1 MDWLKKLPSITSRI
15 SVLASFLLVS
25 WLTACSGGSFTDD
38 TNTGGGTGGIVVK
51 TVSVSISN
59 TNVDAANPVT
69 VTATVLEG
77 SSPLVNELVTFTTT
91 IGNLNP
97 ASGTALTDANGIA
110 TIELQAGNIAGA
122 GEVTATIGSGEWGKI
137 GFTTAGDGGSSGST
151 ISISLQLISAATG
164 LPTQTVTSSDPG
176 RIIASVNG
184 IATPTIVTFSTDIG
198 NIPIPTAI
206 TDANNQAT
214 VDILA
219 ASSLGAGTIT
229 ASVPTGE
236 SASIVFAIG
245 ATNLQMGSGNPFQ
258 PGVAEVSATQISAGG
273 TATISVSIVDENGT
287 PFTDPVDVVFSSTC
301 SIATPSLAT
310 ISSPITTVNGTALTT
325 YLATGCVGDDPIN
338 VQANAGGIN
347 LSATGSINVLP
358 ADAGSIEFVSAT
370 PEQIAIKGAGGL
382 GGSESSVVIFRV
394 KDVNGNPINGR
405 LVNFSLNST
414 VGGISLNPASAT
426 TNAEGLAQTI
436 VNSGTV
442 ATSIRVTAEIDQTNP
457 PIVSQSTNLVVSTGI
472 PDQDSFSISAD
483 ILNPEAWDITGTEV
497 TVTARLADAF
507 NNPVPDGTAVSF
519 TTEGGAIQ
527 SSCITVNGACSVIWT
542 SQFPRPQGKELLIEG
557 AVPHSPNTM
566 GQRYGGRATII
577 ATAIGEES
585 FPDLNGN
592 GRFDISEETAFLGTN
607 INNLPYDLPEAFVD
621 HNEDGVYNPQ
631 QAGGD
636 PIGGD
641 LETFT
646 DFNVNGIYDLADG
659 NYNGVLCGDS
669 TICSPT
675 QSLTVRRSLV
685 LIMAGSTPQF
695 NTILPAGGTGV
706 VPIGGEGVFSVYVS
720 DLHNQPMP
728 KGTLIEFVVNGNA
741 DPNTLLWPN
750 DNNNG
755 GREWSFSTVVTG
767 STTVAIRLTTPS
779 GIVTSHTIGTYT
791 N

>member
-1 MDWLKKLPSITSRI
+1 MDWLKKVPS
-15 SVLASFLLVS
+15 LASRLSIFASFILVS
-25 WLTACSGGSFTDD
+25 WLTACSGGSFSDGAGGA
-38 TNTGGGTGGIVVK
+38 GGGTVLT
-51 TVSVSISN
+51 TVTVTISS
-59 TNVDAANPVT
+59 TNVDAANPAT
-69 VTATVLEG
+69 VTATVLNG
-77 SSPLVNELVTFTTT
+77 STPLANELVTFTTT

-97 ASGTALTDANGIA
+97 ASGTALTDANGVA
-110 TIELQAGNIAGA
+110 TIELQAGNVAGA
-122 GEVTATIGSGEWGKI
+122 GEVTALIGSGENGKV
-137 GFTTAGDGGSSGST
+137 GFNTAGDGGSSGST
-151 ISISLQLISAATG
+151 ISISLQLVSAATG

-176 RIIASVNG
+176 RIIATVNG
-184 IATPTIVTFSTDIG
+184 ISTQTIVTFTTDIG

-219 ASSLGAGTIT
+219 ASSLGAGTIS
-229 ASVPTGE
+229 ASVATGE
-236 SASIVFAIG
+236 TASIVFAIG
-245 ATNLQMGSGNPFQ
+245 ATNLQMGSGTPFQ
-258 PGVAEVSATQISAGG
+258 AGVADVSVAQISAGG
-273 TATISVSIVDENGT
+273 TATISVTIVDQNGT

-301 SIATPSLAT
+301 SIATPSQAT

-347 LSATGSINVLP
+347 LSASGSINVLP

-414 VGGISLNPASAT
+414 VGGITLNPASAT
-426 TNAEGLAQTI
+426 TNAQGLAQTI

-442 ATSIRVTAEIDQTNP
+442 ATSIRVTAEIDQTLP

-472 PDQDSFSISAD
+472 PDQDSFTISAET
-483 ILNPEAWDITGTEV
+483 LNPEAWDIDGT
-497 TVTARLADAF
+497 TVNITARLADAF

-519 TTEGGAIQ
+519 TTEGGSIG
-527 SSCITVNGACSVIWT
+527 SSCTTVNGACSVIWT
-542 SQFPRPQGKELLIEG
+542 SQFPRPQGKELLVEG

-566 GQRYGGRATII
+566 GQRYGGRVTII

-592 GRFDISEETAFLGTN
+592 GRFDTTEEAAFAGSNISG
-607 INNLPYDLPEAFVD
+607 LPYDLPEAFND
-621 HNEDGVYNPQ
+621 HNEDGFYNPG

-641 LETFT
+641 LETTT
-646 DFNVNGIYDLADG
+646 DFNANGQYDVADG
-659 NYNGVLCGDS
+659 QYNGVLCGDS
-669 TICSPT
+669 TICST
-675 QSLTVRRSLV
+675 SQSLNVRRSLV
-685 LIMAGSTPQF
+685 LVMSGSNPQF
-695 NTILPAGGTGV
+695 ATTLPAGGAAV
-706 VPIGGEGVFSVYVS
+706 VPFGSEGVFSVFVS

-728 KGTLIEFVVNGNA
+728 RGTKIEFIVNGTA
-741 DPNTLLWPN
+741 DSNFLIWPN

-755 GREWSFSTVVTG
+755 GREWSFSTAISG
-767 STTVAIRLTTPS
+767 PTTVAIRITTPS
-779 GIVTSHTIGTYT
+779 NLVTSYTIGTYT

>member
-1 MDWLKKLPSITSRI
+1 MDWLKKVPSLTSHLSI
-15 SVLASFLLVS
+15 FASFLLVS
-25 WLTACSGGSFTDD
+25 WLTACSGGSFSEGAGT
-38 TNTGGGTGGIVVK
+38 GGTGGTATK
-51 TVSVSISN
+51 TVTVAISS
-59 TNVDAANPVT
+59 TSVDAANPAT
-69 VTATVLEG
+69 VTATVSDGTTLFA
-77 SSPLVNELVTFTTT
+77 NELVTFTTT

-97 ASGTALTDANGIA
+97 ASGTALTDVNGIA
-110 TIELQAGNIAGA
+110 TIELQAGNVAGA
-122 GEVTATIGSGEWGKI
+122 GEITASIGNGELGKI

-151 ISISLQLISAATG
+151 ISISLQLVSAATG

-184 IATPTIVTFSTDIG
+184 ITTQTIVTFNTDIG

-219 ASSLGAGTIT
+219 ASSLGAGTIS
-229 ASVPTGE
+229 ASVSSGE
-236 SASIVFAIG
+236 TASIVFAIG

-258 PGVAEVSATQISAGG
+258 SGVADVSVAQISAGG
-273 TATISVSIVDENGT
+273 TATISVTIVDQNGT

-301 SIATPSLAT
+301 SIATPTQAI

-382 GGSESSVVIFRV
+382 GGSESSTVVFRV
-394 KDVNGNPINGR
+394 RDVNGNPINGR

-414 VGGISLNPASAT
+414 VGGISLSPLSAT
-426 TNAEGLAQTI
+426 TNAQGLAQTI

-442 ATSIRVTAEIDQTNP
+442 ATSVRVTAEIDQTLP

-472 PDQDSFSISAD
+472 PDQDSFTISAET
-483 ILNPEAWDITGTEV
+483 LNPEAWDIDGT
-497 TVTARLADAF
+497 TVNITARLADAF

-519 TTEGGAIQ
+519 TAEGGSIG
-527 SSCITVNGACSVIWT
+527 SSCTTLNGACTVVWT

-566 GQRYGGRATII
+566 GQRYGGRATIL

-592 GRFDISEETAFLGTN
+592 GRFDTTEETTFAGNN
-607 INNLPYDLPEAFVD
+607 ISGLPYDLPEAFID
-621 HNEDGVYNPQ
+621 HNEDGIFDITQ
-631 QAGGD
+631 LGGE
-636 PIGGD
+636 
-641 LETFT
+641 LETPS
-646 DFNVNGIYDLADG
+646 DFNANGLYDIADG
-659 NYNGVLCGDS
+659 QYNGVLCGDS
-669 TICSPT
+669 TICATS
-675 QSLTVRRSLV
+675 QSLNVRRSLV
-685 LIMAGSTPQF
+685 LVMSGSNPQF
-695 NTILPAGGTGV
+695 ATTLPVGGSAV
-706 VPIGGEGVFSVYVS
+706 VPFGNEGVFSVFVS

-728 KGTLIEFVVNGNA
+728 KGTKIEFIVNGNV
-741 DPNTLLWPN
+741 DPNSLLWPN

-755 GREWSFSTVVTG
+755 GREWSFSTAISG
-767 STTVAIRLTTPS
+767 PTTVAIKITTPS
-779 GIVTSHTIGTYT
+779 NLVTIYTIGTYT